1 MIETAPLPTEK
12 PMDLSDV
19 IGSDVLF
26 HSPEFKKWFGD
37 WEAGECSPYA
47 LDQETGLPKIFYH
60 GTVRQFDTFAD
71 PATTVSN
78 QGIEVDGMAT
88 FFFADKEGAAG
99 YALNLEDGLRGTVAH
114 VAGVFGLKTWNEG
127 IEKWNELMTA
137 ALGEDGDRG
146 RVEIGDGL
154 VRFDGKSIGWE
165 SEYAIYFGPKDLEA
179 DKLVGT
185 KVLTPHLKKTRQ
197 LCDVADVL
205 VPEWYS
211 PRVVEA
217 VIAFGETDAE
227 GADTDHR
234 QLGGTQDLAHLRGL
248 KKEGIDTVVIGS
260 ELGMQVSVK
269 DPNRILVLD
278 SKSPTILV

>member
-1 MIETAPLPTEK
+1 MIETSPLPIEE
-12 PMDLSDV
+12 PSDLSDV
-19 IGSDVLF
+19 TGNEALF
-26 HSPEFKKWFGD
+26 RSPEFKQWFGD
-37 WEAGECSPYA
+37 WEAGECNPYA
-47 LDQETGLPKIFYH
+47 LDPETGLPKVFYH

-114 VAGVFGLKTWNEG
+114 VAGVFGLRTWNEG

-137 ALGEDGDRG
+137 ALGEDGDRS
-146 RVEIGDGL
+146 RVEVGDGL
-154 VRFDGKSIGWE
+154 VRFDGKPIGWE
-165 SEYAIYFGPKDLEA
+165 SEYAIYFGPKDLRA
-179 DKLVGT
+179 DRPAGT
-185 KVLTPHLKKTRQ
+185 KVLTPHLKKTKQ
-197 LCDVADVL
+197 LCDVADLL

-217 VIAFGETDAE
+217 VIAFGETDDE
-227 GADTDHR
+227 GIDTAHR
-234 QLGGTQDLAHLRGL
+234 QLGGAQDTAHHRGL
-248 KKEGIDTVVIGS
+248 RKEGIDAVVIGS

-269 DPNRILVLD
+269 DPNRILVLG
-278 SKSPTILV
+278 SKSPTSLK